1 MEIRKDYMTK
11 AAAQLT
17 HCGRK
22 LHQTQGA
29 DFHLELVPSA
39 KYRSKTR
46 KITQISMTK
55 HMT

>member
-1 MEIRKDYMTK
+1 MTK

-22 LHQTQGA
+22 SHQTQGA

-39 KYRSKTR
+39 KYRNKTR
-46 KITQISMTK
+46 KTTQISMTK